1 MILRAL
7 HNIAVAMVLTLL
19 SAMVLCSSHAQA
31 AEYMSLAKDEARMR
45 YGPSTDHPIKWVY
58 QQKGWPFEVRARFDQ
73 WAKVRDI
80 NGEEGWIHRSLLSTR
95 DFALI
100 QANNE
105 RNYVILRK
113 KKNPESAGVV
123 RLEDDSLVRVHE
135 CSELYCKVGIAGYRG
150 FLEKKVLWGVAQD
163 K

>member
-1 MILRAL
+1 M
-7 HNIAVAMVLTLL
+7 
-19 SAMVLCSSHAQA
+19 
-31 AEYMSLAKDEARMR
+31 
-45 YGPSTDHPIKWVY
+45 
-58 QQKGWPFEVRARFDQ
+58 RARFDQ

-150 FLEKKVLWGVAQD
+150 FLEKKVLLIDADPQANATSGLGVEVEEVSLGTYQLLEHSIKAEDAIITTNTPNQID
-163 K
+163 MGGDEV